1 MCMIILCLS
10 IVMIHPKVKQF
21 YYEWNNISVIG
32 GFLVLKI
39 RHLKKIVWPSYCWL
53 NIQYFQTILRIILL
67 LFYFTQFFALFTHYC
82 ITCTH
87 IIIEN
92 THLKKTNLH
101 NIHKKKN
108 MQLLWN
114 IFIQCQKNKNKNIH
128 NNNENVPHLTP

>member
-101 NIHKKKN
+101 NIHKKKTCN
-108 MQLLWN
+108 FFETYSYN
-114 IFIQCQKNKNKNIH
+114 AKKIKIKIFTTIMKMCHI
-128 NNNENVPHLTP
+128 